1 MDTLAG
7 VGRMGEGGYAP
18 IHAKDLLTVVWI
30 NSFLGKAFY
39 DALSVI
45 STHIPYHSLKLSLNA

>member
-1 MDTLAG
+1 
-7 VGRMGEGGYAP
+7 MGEGGYAP
-18 IHAKDLLTVVWI
+18 IHAKDLLTIVWI

-39 DALSVI
+39 DALSII